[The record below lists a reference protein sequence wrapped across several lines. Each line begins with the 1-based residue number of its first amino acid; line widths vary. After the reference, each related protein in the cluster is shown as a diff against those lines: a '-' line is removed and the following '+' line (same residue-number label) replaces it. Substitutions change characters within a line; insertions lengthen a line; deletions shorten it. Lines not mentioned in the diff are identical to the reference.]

1 MGITRKVFALDP
13 NKESDWEIEAC
24 EYAPTDRD
32 DLVASFD
39 RMESSAHA
47 ASRAAAAQWAA
58 VADAV
63 EHARTVHEVYLDST
77 AQDPRGTTSER
88 ELLERAIIKDVAM
101 WLDLSVTAA
110 SAMATRAVT
119 LRERLPRMWS
129 EFSRQGVI
137 TAGSAAV
144 LADVVKGMPSHL
156 DADFENIMLA
166 QGRGLPPAK
175 LRRLAVATRERF
187 EKLTR
192 QERFDVAAEGRKV
205 AFEPL
210 ADGMA
215 WLGLY
220 GRADVLLRAKAR
232 IDANAERLAA
242 VDGEARTLDQLRAD
256 VAGDILCATGAPHEV
271 VPTVFVTV
279 PVLRLAGI
287 RREDAEAAGVDPAI
301 ATDGAASLDG
311 YGLIDDDTARRLFAK
326 APSFARIATDPFH
339 GIRLQLDRSSRRPSQ
354 AQRNWLRLRYG
365 TCAEGGCNRPAGRCD
380 IDHTTDWQ
388 FDGPTNDANLA
399 PICESGH
406 TIKHKTQFRYER
418 DPDFGLRITSPTGR
432 ERSTDPPPF

>member
-1 MGITRKVFALDP
+1 MGITREVFALDP
-13 NKESDWEIEAC
+13 NQASDWEIDAC

-39 RMESSAHA
+39 RMESSARA

-58 VADAV
+58 VADSV
-63 EHARTVHEVYLDST
+63 EHARTVPEVYLDST

-110 SAMATRAVT
+110 SVMATRAVT
-119 LRERLPRMWS
+119 LRERLPRAWS

-156 DADFENIMLA
+156 DADFENAMLA

-175 LRRLAVATRERF
+175 LRRLAVATRERL

-279 PVLRLAGI
+279 PVLRLA
-287 RREDAEAAGVDPAI
+287 ESAEKTPRQPVSTQRSPPTAPPL
-301 ATDGAASLDG
+301 SDG

-326 APSFARIATDPFH
+326 APSFAPHRDGSIPRDP
-339 GIRLQLDRSSRRPSQ
+339 
-354 AQRNWLRLRYG
+354 
-365 TCAEGGCNRPAGRCD
+365 TPAGPLEPAA
-380 IDHTTDWQ
+380 IPGATE
-388 FDGPTNDANLA
+388 LA
-399 PICESGH
+399 PVAVRHLC
-406 TIKHKTQFRYER
+406 
-418 DPDFGLRITSPTGR
+418 
-432 ERSTDPPPF
+432 